1 MSNLKQI
8 QHNFERDGFV
18 IVQELFQPDEAKKL
32 KDECKFIIQKAKSNS
47 QQPKQVANHGVYV
60 GLAVGSSIFQKVI
73 TDARILDILEVILA
87 PNIEFLSDKAVFK
100 DEMINFASPKPLY
113 KITYVPPKRI
123 LRVTL
128 HSTSKVCRKWLQWS
142 PETHCLSLRASF
154 YYLLN

>member
-18 IVQELFQPDEAKKL
+18 IVQALFQPDEAKKL

-73 TDARILDILEVILA
+73 IDLIIHCKSSYCNFGFNPTDL
-87 PNIEFLSDKAVFK
+87 
-100 DEMINFASPKPLY
+100 
-113 KITYVPPKRI
+113 
-123 LRVTL
+123 
-128 HSTSKVCRKWLQWS
+128 
-142 PETHCLSLRASF
+142 
-154 YYLLN
+154 